1 MSLLFS
7 NYTALGAVHKYWYGE
22 HLKYYDSNY
31 NGHEFKW
38 ALGED
43 DGQESQMC
51 CSPWGHNESDM
62 TELLNY
68 NNSIY
73 LSTPSTS
80 KIGNKT
86 IIAVSYMFKY
96 VVYPVFFIA

>member
-38 ALGED
+38 ALGEG

-62 TELLNY
+62 TEWLNWTDPNVKEY
-68 NNSIY
+68 I
-73 LSTPSTS
+73 
-80 KIGNKT
+80 
-86 IIAVSYMFKY
+86 
-96 VVYPVFFIA
+96 FFFGPMEHSPG